1 MTNGSTTLPPGAA
14 GWPPDPIAAAQYY
27 ESVTLRRVCAYV
39 LDAMII
45 AMIVLV
51 LHLALTVVTIMTFG
65 LFAPLQFL
73 VIPLALALAYHILQI
88 ASPVAATVGMRLFG
102 LRAWSVV
109 GGRPTGTQAII
120 HGFCFYGSMSVTGG
134 LVALVALFNSRRQ
147 TLHDMLAG
155 IVVLREI

>member
-1 MTNGSTTLPPGAA
+1 MTDGFTVLPPDTA
-14 GWPPDPIAAAQYY
+14 GWPPDPITAPQYY

-45 AMIVLV
+45 AMIVVV
-51 LHLALTVVTIMTFG
+51 LHLALTIVTIMTLG

-88 ASPVAATVGMRLFG
+88 ASPVAATIGMRLLG

-109 GGRPTGTQAII
+109 GGRPTGTQALV

-134 LVALVALFNSRRQ
+134 LIALIALFNRRHQ